1 MKTMKKL
8 FCTLLAVV
16 MLLAMAGVAMADD
29 TTTTTTTTTTVPPV
43 PTGTIEITGL
53 AAGESIK
60 IYQVIEFTS
69 NGVASLSD
77 AHWESSIQSWI
88 TSNSPKYDEY
98 KDAANLPAK
107 PTVSEATFY
116 NALSGQ
122 MKNLTAVVNDTAN
135 GATYTTKALPVG
147 SYMVLIMGGEYAHQP
162 YLASIKP
169 TGYDY
174 EGNKWTVENGK
185 VNAGDKVSKP
195 NVDKKVFGDKKD
207 GTVAIGQEVPFTIT
221 SDVPTYPES
230 AYGVTYKLADIMDEG
245 LTFNKDTLKVY
256 GVEADGKETDLTDSD
271 AYTAAYPD
279 SQEGNNKIKIFELK
293 FDYAKIK
300 DYKQIK
306 VTYTATVND
315 KIKVQSVENTNEVKF
330 TYDKTTLSDST
341 VVYSFGF
348 DLTKYAET
356 ADGALLPGAEFAL
369 TTENGTKLTFTEKSD
384 GHYVLDPKST
394 NTKLVTGK
402 NDAMKGKII
411 VDGLGVG
418 KYKLVETKAPS
429 GYNRMT
435 EEKTVTIEQNGG
447 ATKKQYLNSTNDET
461 KAESAYWYEKIVD
474 KKISGL
480 PVTGGMGTTIFMVA
494 GIAVMACAV
503 AALLVVLKRQKHS
516 EG

>member
-29 TTTTTTTTTTVPPV
+29 TTTTTTTTTVPPV

-53 AAGESIK
+53 ANGESIK
-60 IYQVIEFTS
+60 IYQVIEFESEGT
-69 NGVASLSD
+69 ASLSD
-77 AHWESSIQSWI
+77 AKWVSIIQNWI

-169 TGYDY
+169 TGYNY
-174 EGNKWTVENGK
+174 EGNEWIVENGK
-185 VNAGDKVSKP
+185 VKADDKVSKP

-230 AYGVTYKLADIMDEG
+230 AYDVTYKLADIMDEG
-245 LTFNKDTLKVY
+245 LTFDDKTLKVY
-256 GVEADGKETDLTDSD
+256 GVDANNSETELTGSN
-271 AYTAAYPD
+271 AYTAAYPN
-279 SQEGNNKIKIFELK
+279 SQEANNKVKIFELT

-330 TYDKTTLSDST
+330 TYDNTTLSDST

-356 ADGALLPGAEFAL
+356 ASGALLAGAEFEL
-369 TTENGTKLTFTEKSD
+369 TTENGTKLTFTEKGD

-402 NDAMKGKII
+402 NDPMKGKII

-418 KYKLVETKAPS
+418 KYKLEETKAPS

-435 EEKTVTIEQNGG
+435 EKKDVTIAQNGD
-447 ATKKQYLNSTNDET
+447 AAKKQYLNSTNDET
-461 KAESAYWYEKIVD
+461 KFESAYWYEKIVD